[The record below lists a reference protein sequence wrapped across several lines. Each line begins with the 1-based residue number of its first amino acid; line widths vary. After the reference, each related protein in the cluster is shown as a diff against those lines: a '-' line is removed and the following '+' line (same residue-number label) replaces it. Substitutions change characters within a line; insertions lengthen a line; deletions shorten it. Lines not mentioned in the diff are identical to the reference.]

1 MRIKKVVDSRTAEG
15 RNLLAATEH
24 FKGYDIFDVYEK
36 CSSSKVI
43 AFEEVY
49 RKYCLDHSAH
59 DFHVCSANSFQFC
72 VAWNAISENG
82 QHYTRYITAKYDYWI
97 F

>member
-15 RNLLAATEH
+15 DKLLAAAER
-24 FKGYDIFDVYEK
+24 FAGFELSDVYERYSPAK
-36 CSSSKVI
+36 LK

-49 RKYCLDHSAH
+49 AEYHADPRAY
-59 DFHVCSANSFQFC
+59 DFWITSANPFMFC
-72 VAWNAISENG
+72 VSWCSVDENANY
-82 QHYTRYITAKYDYWI
+82 YTRYITAKYDYWI